1 MAQHPE
7 PRMIAIACQGGG
19 THTAFTAGALR
30 VILRQLDPARYAI
43 VGLSGTSGG
52 AINALIAW
60 YGLLIGDREK
70 AAQTLLDFWNDT
82 AAKTIPDAMTNDWF
96 LTTLRLADLGLMP
109 QVSPYAVPQVARQF
123 LQDLLERHIPFDQLP
138 SLVTPR
144 SPQLLV
150 GAVNERTG
158 QFKVFPGARITVD
171 TILASAAVPN
181 IFRTVRIRQGI
192 DSGDYWDGLFS
203 QNPPVRDFVSVPPN
217 AADKPDEIWV
227 IRINPEQD
235 AQEPRTVVEIA
246 TRRNSLSGNLS
257 LNQELDFIRKVNEW
271 VVQGVVPAARFK
283 IVTIREISLDLSLD
297 HISKWDR
304 SPVFLRRLIAR
315 GEERAEQIID
325 SLMSRTAATP
335 QRV

>member
-30 VILRQLDPARYAI
+30 AILRQLDPARYAI

-70 AAQTLLDFWNDT
+70 AAQMLLDFWNDT
-82 AAKTIPDAMTNDWF
+82 AATTTLDAMTNDWF

-109 QVSPYAVPQVARQF
+109 QISPYAVPQVARQF
-123 LQDLLERHIPFDQLP
+123 LQGLLERHIPFDQLP
-138 SLVTPR
+138 SLVTAR

-150 GAVNERTG
+150 GAVNEATG
-158 QFKVFPGARITVD
+158 QFKVFSGARITVD
-171 TILASAAVPN
+171 KILASAAVPN
-181 IFRTVRIRQGI
+181 IFRTVHIHDAI
-192 DSGDYWDGLFS
+192 DGGDYWDGLFS

-227 IRINPEQD
+227 IRINAERD
-235 AQEPRTVVEIA
+235 VQEPRTLVEIA

-271 VVQGVVPAARFK
+271 VAQGVVPPARFK
-283 IVTIREISLDLSLD
+283 IVTLREISLDLSLD
-297 HISKWDR
+297 YVSKWDR
-304 SPVFLRRLIAR
+304 NPLFLRRLITC
-315 GEERAEQIID
+315 GEERAAQVID
-325 SLMSRTAATP
+325 SLM
-335 QRV
+335 